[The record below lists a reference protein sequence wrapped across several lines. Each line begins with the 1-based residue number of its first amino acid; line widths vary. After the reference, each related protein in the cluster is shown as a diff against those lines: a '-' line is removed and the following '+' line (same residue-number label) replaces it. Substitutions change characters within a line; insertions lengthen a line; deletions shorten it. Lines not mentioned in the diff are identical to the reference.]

1 MVLRS
6 RGVDVNVLGCRGRGH
21 AAGAPGTSLREVRIE
36 ELDWRE
42 TPWGEISLRRRW
54 DPVTGRDVYEVKLGE
69 DFLMSSQFTTGEEE
83 LARIG
88 LAAMP
93 GTSLTVL
100 VGGLGLG
107 YTALAALEDDRVTE
121 LTVVEA
127 LEVVISWH
135 GATCCPTS
143 RGMAADPRVRLV
155 LDDFF
160 DVVRTGRADRTYD
173 AVLVDI
179 DHAPDWLLRDDHG
192 DLYTVEGFARL
203 GAMLVDGGVFAL
215 WSDEP
220 PEPEVVRRLGEA
232 FARADAHVVPFP
244 NPLTGGESTNTVY
257 LAAGRA
263 AEPRP
268 RPATGNERWPLSD
281 PCARL
286 PA

>member
-1 MVLRS
+1 M
-6 RGVDVNVLGCRGRGH
+6 
-21 AAGAPGTSLREVRIE
+21 RIE
-36 ELDWRE
+36 ELDWQE

-54 DPVTGRDVYEVKLGE
+54 DPVTQRDVHEVRLGD
-69 DFLMSSQFTTGEEE
+69 DFLMSSQFTHGEEE
-83 LARIG
+83 LSRIG
-88 LAAMP
+88 LAATP

-107 YTALAALEDDRVTE
+107 YTALAALEDERVTE

-127 LEVVISWH
+127 LEAVVSWH
-135 GATCCPTS
+135 VRDLLPDS

-192 DLYTVEGFARL
+192 DLYTVEGFARV
-203 GAMLVDGGVFAL
+203 GAVLVDGGVFAL

-220 PEPEVVRRLGEA
+220 PEPEVVQRMGEA
-232 FARADAHVVPFP
+232 FERSDAHVVPFP
-244 NPLTGGESTNTVY
+244 NPLTGGESANTVY
-257 LAAGRA
+257 LAVG
-263 AEPRP
+263 PR
-268 RPATGNERWPLSD
+268 R
-281 PCARL
+281 
-286 PA
+286 

>member
-1 MVLRS
+1 M
-6 RGVDVNVLGCRGRGH
+6 H
-21 AAGAPGTSLREVRIE
+21 
-36 ELDWRE
+36 
-42 TPWGEISLRRRW
+42 
-54 DPVTGRDVYEVKLGE
+54 EVKLGD
-69 DFLMSSQFTTGEEE
+69 DFLMSSQFTHGEEE
-83 LARIG
+83 LSRIG
-88 LAAMP
+88 LAATP

-107 YTALAALEDDRVTE
+107 YTALAALEDERVTE

-127 LEVVISWH
+127 LEAVVSWH
-135 GATCCPTS
+135 VRDLLPDS

-192 DLYTVEGFARL
+192 DLYTVEGFARV
-203 GAMLVDGGVFAL
+203 GAVLVDGGVFAL

-220 PEPEVVRRLGEA
+220 PEPEVVRRMGEA
-232 FARADAHVVPFP
+232 FERSDAHVVPFP

-257 LAAGRA
+257 LAVG
-263 AEPRP
+263 PR
-268 RPATGNERWPLSD
+268 R
-281 PCARL
+281 
-286 PA
+286 

>member
-1 MVLRS
+1 M
-6 RGVDVNVLGCRGRGH
+6 
-21 AAGAPGTSLREVRIE
+21 RIE
-36 ELDWRE
+36 ELDWQE
-42 TPWGEISLRRRW
+42 TPWGEISLRRRR
-54 DPVTGRDVYEVKLGE
+54 DPVTGRDVHEVKLGE

-88 LAAMP
+88 LAATP
-93 GTSLTVL
+93 GTALTVL

-127 LEVVISWH
+127 LEAVVSWH
-135 GATCCPTS
+135 RRDLLPDS

-192 DLYTVEGFARL
+192 DLYTVEGFTRL

-257 LAAGRA
+257 LAVG
-263 AEPRP
+263 PR
-268 RPATGNERWPLSD
+268 R
-281 PCARL
+281 
-286 PA
+286 